1 MGHGR
6 RNNGKRSL
14 MITGLLTFLFFFA
27 IIGCVLYGRKLIRTE
42 KVDAVFGNPER
53 AQGGIHWVIVGSSFL
68 LLVWLYYS
76 WDIAKSFFPKSAN
89 ELCQVG
95 KVNESLLSLKY
106 LFPIDERQL
115 KSTSVIET
123 ESENLNKITIEIE
136 KSGIENQDKSN
147 LLNFVS
153 QTKNTIPL
161 LTNEQLLNN
170 DTREQIKLINKK
182 IINLTENFKRSDYP
196 NESTEQELERIEA
209 AKEEGSWKASSTSI
223 ENTIEIPF
231 IPKTKRGLKFQAA
244 ATELNLISDEF
255 FELKNHNEQYT
266 SALEKLKKEIK
277 DYRSNLSSSKEIS
290 SSLAKDILKI
300 ARRIEYA
307 SIFPPNTLDDMQASI
322 INFDNLQK
330 KEQGGLRWVDLLLFP
345 SGTIISS
352 GPSCSEQGSGR
363 WLPKPSD
370 TLNKFTLMLNP
381 NVGYKQIPLIWYEMM
396 DVSKIIGFLIPDWF
410 ADILPGEYPVHDE
423 QGEVKPNFKSKVLS
437 FVTGDFN
444 LFKIPIPTGHI
455 WDSFLRVFLGLVAG
469 IIVGVPLGLFMG
481 LNRFA
486 KGFFDP
492 LIELYRPVP
501 PLAWAPLVISVL
513 GIDNLGKVFLLFM
526 VSLSIMI
533 ISARAGASGTQLSKI
548 HAAHSLGASKWQI
561 LRHVI
566 FPNSLPEILTGIRVA
581 TGMCWGTLV
590 AAEFLAGTTGV
601 GFVENVAKKYF
612 QYEVIWITIFIM
624 GMLGLIFDITIRK
637 IIDKTIP
644 WRGKG

>member
-1 MGHGR
+1 M
-6 RNNGKRSL
+6 
-14 MITGLLTFLFFFA
+14 
-27 IIGCVLYGRKLIRTE
+27 
-42 KVDAVFGNPER
+42 
-53 AQGGIHWVIVGSSFL
+53 
-68 LLVWLYYS
+68 
-76 WDIAKSFFPKSAN
+76 
-89 ELCQVG
+89 
-95 KVNESLLSLKY
+95 SLKY
-106 LFPIDERQL
+106 LFPINERQL
-115 KSTSVIET
+115 KSTSVIE
-123 ESENLNKITIEIE
+123 NLNKIIFEIKNSE
-136 KSGIENQDKSN
+136 EVSEQNKGK
-147 LLNFVS
+147 LLNFITE
-153 QTKNTIPL
+153 TKNTIPL
-161 LTNEQLLNN
+161 LTNEKLLSFETKENI
-170 DTREQIKLINKK
+170 RI
-182 IINLTENFKRSDYP
+182 LTERINTLSKDFVRDDYS
-196 NESTEQELERIEA
+196 NESDEERIKRIQA
-209 AKEEGSWKASSTSI
+209 AGQEGTWSASSTSI
-223 ENTIEIPF
+223 ENTVEIPS
-231 IPKTKRGLKFQAA
+231 IPKTERGLKFQTAA
-244 ATELNLISDEF
+244 IELNSISDEF
-255 FELKNHNEQYT
+255 FELRNHNDRYT
-266 SALEKLKKEIK
+266 STLENLKKEIK
-277 DYRSNLSSSKEIS
+277 EYRSNFDNSDEIS

-307 SIFPPNTLDDMQASI
+307 SIFPPNTLKGMEASI
-322 INFDNLQK
+322 VSFDNIQK
-330 KEQGGLRWVDLLLFP
+330 KEQGGLRWVDILLFP

-370 TLNKFTLMLNP
+370 TINKFTLMLNP
-381 NVGYKQIPLIWYEMM
+381 KVGFKQIPLIWYEMM
-396 DVSKIIGFLIPDWF
+396 DVSKIVGFILPDWI
-410 ADILPGEYPVHDE
+410 ADVLPGKYPVHNE
-423 QGEVKPNFKSKVLS
+423 QGEIKSNFKSKALS
-437 FVTGDFN
+437 LVTGDFK
-444 LFKIPIPTGHI
+444 LFKIPIPSGHI

>member
-1 MGHGR
+1 
-6 RNNGKRSL
+6 
-14 MITGLLTFLFFFA
+14 MITAFLTFLFFFA
-27 IIGCVLYGRKLIRTE
+27 IIGCILYGRKLIRTE
-42 KVDAVFGNPER
+42 KIDAVFGNPER
-53 AQGGIHWVIVGSSFL
+53 AKGGIHWVIVGSSFL

-76 WDIAKSFFPKSAN
+76 WDIAKSFFPRSAN

-95 KVNESLLSLKY
+95 KVDESLLSLKY
-106 LFPIDERQL
+106 LFPIEERQL
-115 KSTSVIET
+115 KSTSVIKTET
-123 ESENLNKITIEIE
+123 ENLNKILLEIN
-136 KSGIENQDKSN
+136 KSDKVNSQDKIKLFDFINES
-147 LLNFVS
+147 
-153 QTKNTIPL
+153 KNSIPL
-161 LTNEQLLNN
+161 LTNEKLLNN
-170 DTREQIKLINKK
+170 ETKRKIGIITDKIN
-182 IINLTENFKRSDYP
+182 NLTDNFTRNDYP
-196 NESTEQELERIEA
+196 NESPEEEIKRIDA
-209 AKEEGSWKASSTSI
+209 AKKEGNWSASSTSI
-223 ENTIEIPF
+223 ENTIEIPSV
-231 IPKTKRGLKFQAA
+231 PKTKRGLKFQAA
-244 ATELNLISDEF
+244 SVELNSISDEF
-255 FELKNHNEQYT
+255 FELRNHNEQY
-266 SALEKLKKEIK
+266 SSLVKNVKNGIK
-277 DYRSNLSSSKEIS
+277 DFRSQLDSSEEIS
-290 SSLAKDILKI
+290 SSFAKDILKI
-300 ARRIEYA
+300 VRRIEYA
-307 SIFPPNTLDDMQASI
+307 SIFPPNTLKDMQESI
-322 INFDNLQK
+322 ENFDKTQK
-330 KEQGGLRWVDLLLFP
+330 KEQGGLRWVDILLFP

-370 TLNKFTLMLNP
+370 TVNKFALMLNP
-381 NVGYKQIPLIWYEMM
+381 NVGFKQIPLIWYEMM
-396 DVSKIIGFLIPDWF
+396 DVSKIVGFIFPDWI
-410 ADILPGEYPVHDE
+410 ADILPGEYPVHNE
-423 QGEVKPNFKSKVLS
+423 RGEIKPNFKSKVLS
-437 FVTGDFN
+437 FVTGDFK

-548 HAAHSLGASKWQI
+548 HAAHSLGASRWQI

>member
-1 MGHGR
+1 
-6 RNNGKRSL
+6 
-14 MITGLLTFLFFFA
+14 MITAILTFIFFFA
-27 IIGCVLYGRKLIRTE
+27 IIGCILYGRKLIKRE

-53 AQGGIHWVIVGSSFL
+53 AKGGAHWVIVGSSFL

-89 ELCQVG
+89 ELCQVA
-95 KVNESLLSLKY
+95 KVNESLMSMKY
-106 LFPIDERQL
+106 LFPIEERQL

-123 ESENLNKITIEIE
+123 ETNNLNKIKFEIE
-136 KSGIENQDKSN
+136 NSKNLNNEDKSK
-147 LLNFVS
+147 LLSFANE
-153 QTKNTIPL
+153 TEKTIPL
-161 LTNEQLLNN
+161 LTNKQLLET
-170 DTREQIKLINKK
+170 DTKIKIEEITKK
-182 IINLTENFKRSDYP
+182 IKNLTIDFSKKNFPIESSEDEFKRV
-196 NESTEQELERIEA
+196 ES
-209 AKEEGSWKASSTSI
+209 AKKEGEWGASSTSLD
-223 ENTIEIPF
+223 NSVEIPF
-231 IPKTKRGLKFQAA
+231 IPKTKKGLKFQAA
-244 ATELNLISDEF
+244 AEELNIISDEF
-255 FELKNHNEQYT
+255 FELRNHNPQYVYALKNIKT
-266 SALEKLKKEIK
+266 SIKK
-277 DYRSNLSSSKEIS
+277 YRSEIDPSKEIAS
-290 SSLAKDILKI
+290 SFAKDILKI

-307 SIFPPNTLDDMQASI
+307 SIFPPFTLVEMKNAI
-322 INFDNLQK
+322 INFDLAQK
-330 KEQGGLRWVDLLLFP
+330 KEQGNLRLVDILLFP

-352 GPSCSEQGSGR
+352 GPSCTEQGSGR

-370 TLNKFTLMLNP
+370 TFNKFALMLKP
-381 NVGYKQIPLIWYEMM
+381 SVGFKQIPLIWYEMM
-396 DVSKIIGFLIPDWF
+396 DVSKIIGFVLPDWI
-410 ADILPGEYPVHDE
+410 ADILPGDYPVHDE
-423 QGEVKPNFKSKVLS
+423 KGQIKPNFKSKVLS

-444 LFKIPIPTGHI
+444 LFKIPVPTGHI
-455 WDSFLRVFLGLVAG
+455 WDSFLRVFLGLIFG
-469 IIVGVPLGLFMG
+469 ILVGVPLGLFMG

-561 LRHVI
+561 LRYVI
-566 FPNSLPEILTGIRVA
+566 FPNSLPEILTGVRVA
-581 TGMCWGTLV
+581 IGMCWGTLV
-590 AAEFLAGTTGV
+590 AAEFLAGTTGI

-624 GMLGLIFDITIRK
+624 GMLGLLFDITLRK

>member
-1 MGHGR
+1 MV
-6 RNNGKRSL
+6 
-14 MITGLLTFLFFFA
+14 TGVLTFVFFFA
-27 IIGCVLYGRKLIRTE
+27 IVGCILYGRKLIRTE

-53 AQGGIHWVIVGSSFL
+53 AKGGVHWVIVGSSFL
-68 LLVWLYYS
+68 LLIWLYYS

-95 KVNESLLSLKY
+95 KVNESLLGLKY
-106 LFPIDERQL
+106 LFPIEQRQF
-115 KSTSVIET
+115 KSTAIIQKET
-123 ESENLNKITIEIE
+123 ENLNEILLE
-136 KSGIENQDKSN
+136 INQSDLKNQDKNTLIS
-147 LLNFVS
+147 FVDK
-153 QTKNTIPL
+153 TKKTIPL
-161 LTNEQLLNN
+161 LTDENLLENE
-170 DTREQIKLINKK
+170 TKEKLDIITDK
-182 IINLTENFKRSDYP
+182 IFTLSENFSRSDYP
-196 NESTEQELERIEA
+196 NESTEEEEKRIQEA
-209 AKEEGSWKASSTSI
+209 NQEGTWSASSTSV
-223 ENTIEIPF
+223 ENTIEIPS

-244 ATELNLISDEF
+244 AEELNLISDEF
-255 FELKNHNEQYT
+255 FELRNHNTQYRNAYDNL
-266 SALEKLKKEIK
+266 SKEIK
-277 DYRSNLSSSKEIS
+277 DFRSNLSSSDEIVS
-290 SSLAKDILKI
+290 SFAKDILKI

-307 SIFPPNTLDDMQASI
+307 SIFPPNALVNMQASI
-322 INFDNLQK
+322 EKFDEVQN
-330 KEQGGLRWVDLLLFP
+330 KEQGGLRWVDILLFP

-370 TLNKFTLMLNP
+370 TLNKFVLMMNP
-381 NVGYKQIPLIWYEMM
+381 NVGFKQIPLIWYEMM
-396 DVSKIIGFLIPDWF
+396 DVSKIVGFILPDWI
-410 ADILPGEYPVHDE
+410 ADILPGEYPVHNE
-423 QGEVKPNFKSKVLS
+423 KGEVNSNFKSKVLS
-437 FVTGDFN
+437 FVTGDFE

-469 IIVGVPLGLFMG
+469 IIIGVPLGLFMG

-501 PLAWAPLVISVL
+501 PLAWAPLIISVL
-513 GIDNLGKVFLLFM
+513 GIDNFGKVFLLFM

-624 GMLGLIFDITIRK
+624 GMLGLLFDITIRK

>member
-1 MGHGR
+1 
-6 RNNGKRSL
+6 
-14 MITGLLTFLFFFA
+14 MITAFLTFVFFFA
-27 IIGCVLYGRKLIRTE
+27 IVGCVLYGRKLIKTE

-106 LFPIDERQL
+106 LFPIEERQL

-123 ESENLNKITIEIE
+123 ETENLNKIIIEIE
-136 KSGIENQDKSN
+136 KSEKVKSQDRNK

-161 LTNEQLLNN
+161 LTNEKLLNN
-170 DTREQIKLINKK
+170 ETKEQIKIINNK
-182 IINLTENFKRSDYP
+182 IINLTENFRKKDYP
-196 NESTEQELERIEA
+196 NESAEQEIERIEA

-223 ENTIEIPF
+223 ENTIEIPS

-244 ATELNLISDEF
+244 AKELNLISDEF
-255 FELKNHNEQYT
+255 FELRNHNSQYT

-277 DYRSNLSSSKEIS
+277 DFRTNLGSSEEIAS
-290 SSLAKDILKI
+290 SFAKDILKI

-307 SIFPPNTLDDMQASI
+307 SIFPPNTLKDMQLSI
-322 INFDNLQK
+322 INFDKAQK
-330 KEQGGLRWVDLLLFP
+330 KEQGTLRWVDIFLFP

-370 TLNKFTLMLNP
+370 TINKFTLMLNP

-410 ADILPGEYPVHDE
+410 ADVLPGEYPVHNE

-624 GMLGLIFDITIRK
+624 GMLGLLFDITIRK

>member
-1 MGHGR
+1 
-6 RNNGKRSL
+6 
-14 MITGLLTFLFFFA
+14 MITAFLTFLFFFA
-27 IIGCVLYGRKLIRTE
+27 IIGCILYGRKLIKTE

-53 AQGGIHWVIVGSSFL
+53 AKGGVHWIIVGTSFL

-106 LFPIDERQL
+106 LFPINERQL

-123 ESENLNKITIEIE
+123 ETENLNGIILEIK
-136 KSGIENQDKSN
+136 KSNDVNDQDKN
-147 LLNFVS
+147 KLINFV
-153 QTKNTIPL
+153 TKTKSTIPL
-161 LTNEQLLNN
+161 LTNESLLNN
-170 DTREQIKLINKK
+170 ETREQIKLITEK
-182 IINLTENFKRSDYP
+182 INNLSKNFVKIDYP
-196 NESTEQELERIEA
+196 NESAEDEIKRIEA
-209 AKEEGSWKASSTSI
+209 SKKEGTWSASSTSI
-223 ENTIEIPF
+223 ENTVEIPS

-244 ATELNLISDEF
+244 AVELNLISDEF
-255 FELKNHNEQYT
+255 FELRNHNEQYT
-266 SALEKLKKEIK
+266 SVLENLKKEIK
-277 DYRSNLSSSKEIS
+277 DYRSGLSPSEEIS
-290 SSLAKDILKI
+290 SSFAKDILKI

-307 SIFPPNTLDDMQASI
+307 SIFPPNTLKDMEASI
-322 INFDNLQK
+322 INLDEAVK
-330 KEQGGLRWVDLLLFP
+330 KEQGGLRWIDILLFP

-370 TLNKFTLMLNP
+370 TINKFTLMLNP
-381 NVGYKQIPLIWYEMM
+381 NVGFKQIPLIWYEMM
-396 DVSKIIGFLIPDWF
+396 DVSKIIGFLLPDWI
-410 ADILPGEYPVHDE
+410 ADILPGEYPVHNE
-423 QGEVKPNFKSKVLS
+423 KGEIKPNFKSKVLS
-437 FVTGDFN
+437 FVTGDFE

-548 HAAHSLGASKWQI
+548 HAAHSLGASRWQI

-624 GMLGLIFDITIRK
+624 GMLGLLFDVTIRK

>member
-1 MGHGR
+1 
-6 RNNGKRSL
+6 
-14 MITGLLTFLFFFA
+14 MITAFLTFVFFFA
-27 IIGCVLYGRKLIRTE
+27 IVGCVLYGRRLIKTE

-95 KVNESLLSLKY
+95 KVDESLLSLKY
-106 LFPIDERQL
+106 LFPIEERQL

-123 ESENLNKITIEIE
+123 ETKNLDKIILLIE
-136 KSGIENQDKSN
+136 KSNDLENQNKTK
-147 LLNFVS
+147 LLDFVI

-161 LTNEQLLNN
+161 LTDESLLKNE
-170 DTREQIKLINKK
+170 TKEQINSITKK
-182 IINLTENFKRSDYP
+182 INNLANNFIKKDYP
-196 NESTEQELERIEA
+196 YEKPEDETKRIEL
-209 AKEEGSWKASSTSI
+209 AKQEGNWGASSTSLD
-223 ENTIEIPF
+223 NAVEIPS
-231 IPKTKRGLKFQAA
+231 IPKTKKGLKFQAA
-244 ATELNLISDEF
+244 AAELNLISDEF
-255 FELKNHNEQYT
+255 FELRNHNAQYA
-266 SALEKLKKEIK
+266 SALENLKNEIK
-277 DYRSNLSSSKEIS
+277 EFRSKFDDSNEITSSF
-290 SSLAKDILKI
+290 AKDILKI

-307 SIFPPNTLDDMQASI
+307 SIFPPQTLIEMQASI
-322 INFDNLQK
+322 VNFDRLQK
-330 KEQGGLRWVDLLLFP
+330 KEQGGLKWVDFFFFP
-345 SGTIISS
+345 SGTILSS
-352 GPSCSEQGSGR
+352 GPSCTEQGSGR

-370 TLNKFTLMLNP
+370 TLNKFALMLNP
-381 NVGYKQIPLIWYEMM
+381 NVGFKQIPLIWYEMM
-396 DVSKIIGFLIPDWF
+396 DVGKVIGFVLPDWI
-410 ADILPGEYPVHDE
+410 ADILPGEYPVHNE
-423 QGEVKPNFKSKVLS
+423 KGEIKSNFKSKVLNVVS
-437 FVTGDFN
+437 GEFE

-469 IIVGVPLGLFMG
+469 IIVGVPLGLYMG

-513 GIDNLGKVFLLFM
+513 GIDNFGKVFLLFM

-624 GMLGLIFDITIRK
+624 GMLGLLFDITIRK